1 MSVQILLNA
10 LVLPATA
17 RVDQRV
23 PKKLL
28 LEHGASTAADRR
40 QVQDGIDAL
49 WWAAVLKPNTI
60 GVPVFSDEQ
69 HEYNEIAVLTA
80 LLRPTAQVTRLTE
93 LIHRAIPY
101 PVVLGIEQE
110 GTVRL
115 SVAPK
120 RRSLGETDALVV
132 EAVRTSAALQPTE
145 LTPSEA
151 AFLTSLA
158 LAQLPTRDL
167 YTIYQGWAA
176 RITALDAAGIS
187 GKFTLPETPEL
198 EAVQQAAVIAYR
210 GLQREL
216 TALRAQA
223 ERERQLHRRVE
234 LNLMIKCLAAQ
245 LAETAEKL

>member
-1 MSVQILLNA
+1 MSVQLLLDA
-10 LVLPATA
+10 LALPASA
-17 RVDQRV
+17 RVNQRI

-40 QVQDGIDAL
+40 QVQDGIDTL

-69 HEYNEIAVLTA
+69 HEYNEIAVLTV
-80 LLRPTAQVTRLTE
+80 LLRPNSQGTRLTE

-110 GTVRL
+110 ETVQL

-120 RRSLGETDALVV
+120 RRSLGEADAVVV
-132 EAVRTSAALQPTE
+132 EAVQTSVAFRPTAP
-145 LTPSEA
+145 TPSEA
-151 AFLTSLA
+151 DFLASLA
-158 LAQLPTRDL
+158 LDHLPGRDL
-167 YTIYQGWAA
+167 YTLYQGWAA

-187 GKFTLPETPEL
+187 GKFTLPETPER
-198 EAVQQAAVIAYR
+198 EAAQQAAVIAYR

-216 TALRAQA
+216 TGLRAQA
-223 ERERQLHRRVE
+223 ERERQLNRRVE
-234 LNLMIKCLAAQ
+234 LNLMIKRLEAQ
-245 LAETAEKL
+245 LAETAQKL